1 MLPAIVRVV
10 ELSKACGSFSVY
22 RIAGAVTVGTLEKR
36 GVAAHALFGGIV
48 DDSQHNFGVQPDVQ
62 GPVFLA
68 EAGKV
73 E

>member
-1 MLPAIVRVV
+1 MLPAIVHVV
-10 ELSKACGSFSVY
+10 GLSKACGSFFVY
-22 RIAGAVTVGTLEKR
+22 RITGAMTVGTLERR
-36 GVAAHALFGGIV
+36 GVAAHASFGGIV

-62 GPVFLA
+62 GPVLLA

>member
-10 ELSKACGSFSVY
+10 ELSKACGNFFVN
-22 RIAGAVTVGTLEKR
+22 RTTDAMTVGTLERR
-36 GVAAHALFGGIV
+36 GVAAHASFGGIA

-62 GPVFLA
+62 GPVLLA